1 MGLWILSHAQGSS
14 RQAPGLCKATRSSW
28 RLPYKLFSW
37 LYSEKCKGPSMGAT
51 DAGPEEAIQ
60 ALGKAQA
67 CDELNLSHHPA
78 GVVLDPGSTN
88 HWEWDS
94 QSSLSPPLD

>member
-1 MGLWILSHAQGSS
+1 
-14 RQAPGLCKATRSSW
+14 
-28 RLPYKLFSW
+28 
-37 LYSEKCKGPSMGAT
+37 MGAT